1 MGPLLV
7 LKHFSPL
14 LKAGAAGAAG
24 RTSDSN
30 VPGAKAVFYSARV
43 GSIGDNA
50 TGLSAALPDVSLTL
64 HPLGPWGFSILVSC
78 TRWLVFLPEQQGCIE
93 SGGTHRMLLLLL
105 DAINDAF
112 WNFLICCSLTWSP
125 FSPSAVRGRERGRE
139 REEHCDPKC

>member
-50 TGLSAALPDVSLTL
+50 TGLSAAPDVSLTL
-64 HPLGPWGFSILVSC
+64 HPLGPWGFSTVVSC
-78 TRWLVFLPEQQGCIE
+78 ARWLVLLQEQQGCIE
-93 SGGTHRMLLLLL
+93 SGGTHRMLLL
-105 DAINDAF
+105 DAIHDAF
-112 WNFLICCSLTWSP
+112 
-125 FSPSAVRGRERGRE
+125 
-139 REEHCDPKC
+139 